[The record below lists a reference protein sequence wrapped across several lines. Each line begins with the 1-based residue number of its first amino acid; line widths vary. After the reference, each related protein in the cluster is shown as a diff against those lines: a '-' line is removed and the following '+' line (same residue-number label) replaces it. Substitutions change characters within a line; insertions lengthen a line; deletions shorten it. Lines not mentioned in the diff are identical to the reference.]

1 MPAGVEGVTGEI
13 GAYLGLFAS
22 AFLAATLIPAQS
34 ESVLVY
40 LILAKEHSVALLVF
54 VASLGNIL
62 GSIINWYLG
71 RSIEQYRGRRW
82 FPVSQAKLERAQR
95 WYARY
100 GRWSLLASWLP
111 IIGDPL
117 TMVAGVMREPLA
129 SFLLIVS
136 IAKVGRYAALAFVT
150 LGWV

>member
-1 MPAGVEGVTGEI
+1 M
-13 GAYLGLFAS
+13 
-22 AFLAATLIPAQS
+22 AATLIPAQS

>member
-1 MPAGVEGVTGEI
+1 MSGEI

-40 LILAKEHSVALLVF
+40 LTLTGKYSVVLLVAF
-54 VASLGNIL
+54 ASLGNIL
-62 GSIINWYLG
+62 GSIVNWYLG
-71 RSIEQYRGRRW
+71 RGVEHYRNRRW
-82 FPVSQAKLERAQR
+82 FPLTPEKLEKAQG

-100 GRWSLLASWLP
+100 GRWSLLASWVP

-117 TMVAGVMREPLA
+117 TVVAGVMREPLA
-129 SFLLIVS
+129 SFIVIVA
-136 IAKVGRYAALAFVT
+136 IAKIGRYAVLALATIGLF
-150 LGWV
+150 

>member
-1 MPAGVEGVTGEI
+1 MSGEI

-40 LILAKEHSVALLVF
+40 LTVTGKYSVVLLVAF
-54 VASLGNIL
+54 ASLGNIL
-62 GSIINWYLG
+62 GSIVNWYLG
-71 RSIEQYRGRRW
+71 RGVEHYRNRRW
-82 FPVSQAKLERAQR
+82 FPLTPEKLEKAQG

-100 GRWSLLASWLP
+100 GRWSLLASWVP

-117 TMVAGVMREPLA
+117 TVVAGVMREPLA
-129 SFLLIVS
+129 SFIAIVA
-136 IAKVGRYAALAFVT
+136 IAKIGRYAVLALATIGLF
-150 LGWV
+150 

>member
-1 MPAGVEGVTGEI
+1 MSGEI

-40 LILAKEHSVALLVF
+40 LTLTGKYSVVLLVAF
-54 VASLGNIL
+54 ASLGNIL
-62 GSIINWYLG
+62 GSIVNWYLG
-71 RSIEQYRGRRW
+71 RGVEHYRNRRW
-82 FPVSQAKLERAQR
+82 FPLAPEKLEKAQG

-100 GRWSLLASWLP
+100 GRWSLLASWVP

-117 TMVAGVMREPLA
+117 TVVAGVMREPLA
-129 SFLLIVS
+129 SFIAIVA
-136 IAKVGRYAALAFVT
+136 IAKIGRYAVLALAT
-150 LGWV
+150 IGLL

>member
-1 MPAGVEGVTGEI
+1 MSGDI
-13 GAYLGLFAS
+13 GAYLSLFAS

-40 LILAKEHSVALLVF
+40 LIATGHYSISLLVA

-62 GSIINWYLG
+62 GSILNWYLG
-71 RSIEQYRGRRW
+71 RGIEHYRDRRW
-82 FPVSQAKLERAQR
+82 FPVSPDKLEKAQG

-111 IIGDPL
+111 IVGDPL
-117 TMVAGVMREPLA
+117 TVVAGVMREPLP
-129 SFLLIVS
+129 SFVAIVTL
-136 IAKVGRYAALAFVT
+136 AKAGRYVLLALVT
-150 LGWV
+150 QGFL

>member
-1 MPAGVEGVTGEI
+1 MSGDI
-13 GAYLGLFAS
+13 GAYLGLFAA
-22 AFLAATLIPAQS
+22 AFLAATLVPAQS

-40 LILAKEHSVALLVF
+40 LALTGTYSVVLLVA

-62 GSIINWYLG
+62 GSVVNWYLG
-71 RSIEQYRGRRW
+71 RGIVHYRDRRW
-82 FPVSQAKLERAQR
+82 FPVAPANLERAQR

-117 TMVAGVMREPLA
+117 TVVAGVMREPLP
-129 SFLLIVS
+129 SFLAIVAVAK
-136 IAKVGRYAALAFVT
+136 IARYALLVLVALNVM
-150 LGWV
+150 

>member
-1 MPAGVEGVTGEI
+1 MSGEI

-40 LILAKEHSVALLVF
+40 LTLTGKYSVVLLVAF
-54 VASLGNIL
+54 ASLGNIL
-62 GSIINWYLG
+62 GSIVNWYLG
-71 RSIEQYRGRRW
+71 RGVEHYRDRRW
-82 FPVSQAKLERAQR
+82 FPLTPEKLGKAQG

-100 GRWSLLASWLP
+100 GRWSLLASWVP

-117 TMVAGVMREPLA
+117 TVVAGVMREPLA
-129 SFLLIVS
+129 SFIAIVA
-136 IAKVGRYAALAFVT
+136 IAKIGRYAVLALAT
-150 LGWV
+150 IGLL

>member
-1 MPAGVEGVTGEI
+1 MSGAL
-13 GAYLGLFAS
+13 GAYFGLFAS

-40 LILAKEHSVALLVF
+40 LTMTGHYSTALLVAI
-54 VASLGNIL
+54 ASLGNIL
-62 GSIINWYLG
+62 GSVVNWYLG
-71 RSIEQYRGRRW
+71 RGVTRYRHRRW
-82 FPVSQAKLERAQR
+82 FPVSSEKLGKAQD

-117 TMVAGVMREPLA
+117 TVVAGVMREPLA
-129 SFLLIVS
+129 SFIAIVTL
-136 IAKVGRYAALAFVT
+136 AKFGRYLVLALVAEGM
-150 LGWV
+150 L

>member
-1 MPAGVEGVTGEI
+1 MGGEL
-13 GAYLGLFAS
+13 GAYFGLFAS
-22 AFLAATLIPAQS
+22 AFLAATLVPAQS

-40 LILAKEHSVALLVF
+40 LTMTGQYSPVLLVT

-62 GSIINWYLG
+62 GSVVNWYLG
-71 RSIEQYRGRRW
+71 RGVMLYRHRRW
-82 FPVSQAKLERAQR
+82 FPVSSQNLDKAQN

-117 TMVAGVMREPLA
+117 TVVAGVMREPFA
-129 SFLLIVS
+129 SFIAIVTL
-136 IAKVGRYAALAFVT
+136 AKFGRYLVLALAT
-150 LGWV
+150 QGIG

>member
-1 MPAGVEGVTGEI
+1 MSGEI

-40 LILAKEHSVALLVF
+40 LTLSGKYSVLLLVAF
-54 VASLGNIL
+54 ASLGNIL
-62 GSIINWYLG
+62 GSIVNWYLG
-71 RSIEQYRGRRW
+71 RGVEHYRDRRW
-82 FPVSQAKLERAQR
+82 FPLTPEKLEKAQG

-100 GRWSLLASWLP
+100 GRWSLLASWVP

-117 TMVAGVMREPLA
+117 TVVAGVMREPLA
-129 SFLLIVS
+129 SFIAIVA
-136 IAKVGRYAALAFVT
+136 IAKIGRYAVLALAT
-150 LGWV
+150 IGLL

>member
-1 MPAGVEGVTGEI
+1 MSGEI

-40 LILAKEHSVALLVF
+40 LTLTGKYSVVLLVAF
-54 VASLGNIL
+54 ASLGNIL
-62 GSIINWYLG
+62 GSIVNWYLG
-71 RSIEQYRGRRW
+71 RGVEHYRDRRW
-82 FPVSQAKLERAQR
+82 FPLTPEKLEKAQG

-100 GRWSLLASWLP
+100 GRWSLLASWVP

-117 TMVAGVMREPLA
+117 TVVAGVMREPLA
-129 SFLLIVS
+129 SFIAIVA
-136 IAKVGRYAALAFVT
+136 IAKIGRYAVLALAT
-150 LGWV
+150 IGLL